1 MSDVGAIDDID
12 AADFDPNALQ
22 DGLLM
27 HIENVHERYAEWR
40 AKCEVMPGNP
50 FSEETQ
56 SYNTKGIGFTALSHA
71 AVSEVLTDA
80 SRFSTHLYADIMGV
94 VMGRTMLQMDGA
106 NHRAHRLL
114 ATPAFRQKMLDHWR
128 TDLVE
133 VVCDELISAFVA
145 RGHADLVKEYTFA
158 FPVQVIAR
166 MIGLPRS
173 DYRRFQKL
181 SIELLNVVY
190 DWDTGTK
197 AAAALR
203 EYFKPI
209 LDDRRRN
216 PQDDLISALAGAEI
230 DGQQLTDE
238 EIYSFLL
245 LILPAGVET
254 TYRSSGNLLVALLT
268 HPAYL
273 EEVRGN
279 ETALRTAIEEGL
291 RWEPPITA
299 LVRTCIADTEIAGVA
314 IKAGDGVNVAIAS
327 ANRDEAKF
335 DNPAQFNPHRE
346 GLSHMTFG
354 YGPHMCLGM
363 HLARM
368 ESAVALG
375 MLFDR
380 IPGLRLDPDHEEPRI
395 TGVAFRSPA
404 AIHVKF

>member
-1 MSDVGAIDDID
+1 MSDLVAEIDDFNPED
-12 AADFDPNALQ
+12 LQ
-22 DGLLM
+22 DGLLK
-27 HIENVHERYAEWR
+27 HVDNVHERYADWR
-40 AKCEVMPGNP
+40 ARGGLLPGNP
-50 FSEETQ
+50 FTDETRTV
-56 SYNTKGIGFTALSHA
+56 NTAATGFTALSHA
-71 AVSEVLTDA
+71 AVSQVLSD
-80 SRFSTHLYADIMGV
+80 SEHFSTALYADIMGV
-94 VMGRTMLQMDGA
+94 VMGRTMLQMDGTE
-106 NHRAHRLL
+106 HRAHRLL

-128 TDLVE
+128 TELVE
-133 VVCDELISAFVA
+133 VVCDELISSFEG
-145 RGHADLVKEYTFA
+145 RGHAELVKEYTFA

-166 MIGLPRS
+166 MIGLPRA
-173 DYRRFQKL
+173 DYKRFQRL

-190 DWDTGTK
+190 DWDTGMV

-209 LDDRRRN
+209 LDARRRE
-216 PQDDLISALAGAEI
+216 PRDDLISALAGAEI

-268 HPAYL
+268 HPHYL

-279 ETALRTAIEEGL
+279 EPALRTAIEEGL

-299 LVRTCIADTEIAGVA
+299 LVRTCAVDTEVAGVP
-314 IKAGDGVNVAIAS
+314 IRAGDGVNVAIAS
-327 ANRDEAKF
+327 ANRDEARF
-335 DNPAQFNPHRE
+335 DNPAAFNPHRH
-346 GLSHMTFG
+346 GLSHLTFG

-380 IPGLRLDPDHEEPRI
+380 IPDLRLDPDRDTPKI

-404 AIHVKF
+404 AIPVRFTPS